1 MVPGSEVAGFF
12 VSVQQMSFIEQGYG
26 GEQWRG
32 GGGRRQRQDKGGKG
46 VTLGLEVWK
55 LSNFVLGVG
64 YSHS

>member
-1 MVPGSEVAGFF
+1 MVENS
-12 VSVQQMSFIEQGYG
+12 
-26 GEQWRG
+26 G
-32 GGGRRQRQDKGGKG
+32 GGGGGTQDKGGKG

>member
-1 MVPGSEVAGFF
+1 MVENSG
-12 VSVQQMSFIEQGYG
+12 
-26 GEQWRG
+26 G

>member
-1 MVPGSEVAGFF
+1 MVEN
-12 VSVQQMSFIEQGYG
+12 
-26 GEQWRG
+26 G
-32 GGGRRQRQDKGGKG
+32 GGGTRTARQRQNKGGKG